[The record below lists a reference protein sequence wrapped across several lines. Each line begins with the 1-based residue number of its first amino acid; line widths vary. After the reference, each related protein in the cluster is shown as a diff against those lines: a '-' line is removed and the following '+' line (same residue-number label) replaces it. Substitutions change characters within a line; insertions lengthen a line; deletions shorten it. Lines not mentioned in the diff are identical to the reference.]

1 MFVVVMVE
9 PRPDAGEKF
18 REYARTRDRRLR
30 DQLVEEHVALARA
43 MASRFRGGSEP
54 FEDLVQVASIGLFKA
69 VERFDPDYGTS
80 FSTFATPTILGE
92 LKRHLRDRTWLVHAS
107 RRDKD
112 LRLRV
117 RDATEDVQHML
128 KEGQPTLRAVARRAG
143 LSESDALRGQMTLN
157 LYSTAPADP
166 SVEAEQIATEDPSF
180 DQVEA
185 ATVVHALV
193 NRLPPLE
200 KDIVRAYYLEGRNQV
215 DISRELGRSQ
225 MFVSRNLAR
234 SRSTLRAMVAGDSVD
249 DLAGTSAR
257 ECCGGRARSRS
268 AVS

>member
-1 MFVVVMVE
+1 MVE
-9 PRPDAGEKF
+9 PHADTAEKF

-30 DQLVEEHVALARA
+30 DELVEEHFPLARA
-43 MASRFRGGSEP
+43 MAGRFRGGSEP
-54 FEDLVQVASIGLFKA
+54 FDDLVQVASIGLFKA

-92 LKRHLRDRTWLVHAS
+92 LKRHLRDRTWSVHAS
-107 RRDKD
+107 RRDKE

-117 RDATEDVQHML
+117 RDATEDVQHSL
-128 KEGQPTLRAVARRAG
+128 KEAQPTLRDVARQAG
-143 LSESDALRGQMTLN
+143 LSEPDALRGQLTLN

-166 SVEAEQIATEDPSF
+166 STEAAQIATEDHSF
-180 DQVEA
+180 EQVEA

-193 NRLPPLE
+193 DRLPPLQ
-200 KDIVRAYYLEGRNQV
+200 KNIVRAYYLEGRNQV

-234 SRSTLRAMVAGDSVD
+234 SRDALRAMVGGESVD
-249 DLAGTSAR
+249 DLVDAGAR
-257 ECCGGRARSRS
+257 ECCGVGAG
-268 AVS
+268 A